1 MTPRRTPPRAPPVRR
16 MHWPRSRGK
25 WAAEDCLPP
34 STARSSGPRAA
45 TTKVA
50 DSFVMVI
57 RQAASTATRTAINT
71 TGTKIRSPGVQG
83 GDKYGATPKLGIA
96 LAHSQMG
103 KSIFVTGKHM
113 SYRHAIRIVFCGFF
127 LCAITLPIRPA
138 HGRWPHNR
146 KNGDATTSASG
157 KKDACILLTSAEV
170 EAVQG
175 EPVSETKTSAQ
186 PNGEMLITEC
196 VFRTTTFAK
205 SVSLALVT
213 ASSAKPS
220 ALTPRKFWQ
229 KQFHASHM
237 EEDEMRAKGKRAQNP
252 EPEGEEEARRPRR
265 IEGLGEDAYWVG
277 TPVTGALYVLQGNNF
292 VRISVGG
299 VGEESARI
307 GKSKV
312 LARAVVKRLYP
323 H

>member
-1 MTPRRTPPRAPPVRR
+1 M
-16 MHWPRSRGK
+16 
-25 WAAEDCLPP
+25 
-34 STARSSGPRAA
+34 
-45 TTKVA
+45 
-50 DSFVMVI
+50 
-57 RQAASTATRTAINT
+57 
-71 TGTKIRSPGVQG
+71 
-83 GDKYGATPKLGIA
+83 
-96 LAHSQMG
+96 
-103 KSIFVTGKHM
+103 
-113 SYRHAIRIVFCGFF
+113 
-127 LCAITLPIRPA
+127 
-138 HGRWPHNR
+138 
-146 KNGDATTSASG
+146 SASV

-196 VFRTTTFAK
+196 VFRTTTLAK
-205 SVSLALVT
+205 SVSLALAT
-213 ASSAKPS
+213 RSSTKPS

-229 KQFHASHM
+229 KQFHARDM
-237 EEDEMRAKGKRAQNP
+237 EEDETHTAGKGAKKLKS
-252 EPEGEEEARRPRR
+252 EDEEEARKPRR

-299 VGEESARI
+299 VGEESVRI
-307 GKSKV
+307 EKSKV